1 MDDMRI
7 VELYRLRDEQAIVE
21 TDCKYGAYCRR
32 ISENI
37 LTAREDADE
46 CVNDTY
52 HAVWTHI
59 PPDAPASLR
68 AYLGRIVRN
77 LSLSR
82 FRKNR
87 AAKRYE
93 GMELL
98 LSELNDCIPAPGSP
112 EKALEGAELTEY
124 LNAWLRSL
132 NADDR
137 ALFLRRYWYGDAVKA
152 LAAATGCTASQMT
165 QRMLALRRKLRGFLE
180 KKGVSI

>member
-98 LSELNDCIPAPGSP
+98 LSELPSVPLS
-112 EKALEGAELTEY
+112 EL
-124 LNAWLRSL
+124 LP
-132 NADDR
+132 
-137 ALFLRRYWYGDAVKA
+137 V
-152 LAAATGCTASQMT
+152 
-165 QRMLALRRKLRGFLE
+165 RRKSVLLLQLHR
-180 KKGVSI
+180 IHCH

>member
-59 PPDAPASLR
+59 PPDAPVSLR
-68 AYLGRIVRN
+68 AYIGRIIRN

-82 FRKNR
+82 YRANR
-87 AAKRYE
+87 AAKRY
-93 GMELL
+93 GGIELL
-98 LSELNDCIPAPGSP
+98 LSELNDCVPAPDCP
-112 EKALEGAELTEY
+112 EKALEGAELTEQ
-124 LNAWLRSL
+124 LNAWLHSL
-132 NADDR
+132 TADNR
-137 ALFLRRYWYGDAVKA
+137 ALFLRRYWYGDSVKA
-152 LAAATGCTASQMT
+152 LASAYGCTANQMT
-165 QRMLALRRKLRGFLE
+165 QRMLALRKNLRGYLE
-180 KKGVSI
+180 RKGVSI